1 MKGKR
6 TTMADIA
13 QKSGYSKAAV
23 SFAFNEPQ
31 KISKEAYDKIMAVA
45 NELDYVPDPMARNL
59 SIGKHMVIGFLLP
72 QKLEFS
78 MNNPYTVGVMRGIGG
93 ICEEHGYT
101 LNLIPPLHSSIP
113 EAVKKAMVDGIITMG
128 LTVDLGIQDVLRQR
142 HMPVVTI
149 DGAASEGVVS
159 VNIDDEKAAYDI
171 MMAALEKGHRDFA
184 IISLSKDAYEQ
195 AENNR
200 LTTSRKRFLGYER
213 ALKQYGLKIGDML
226 LLTSE
231 PTFEQGL
238 KCAEE
243 IFSSN
248 NRNITCVA
256 CMADIIALGVMKK
269 AMEKNVL
276 IPGDCSVIGFDGIAD
291 SQNMFLSL
299 TTIEQPAETKGKVA
313 AEALFNIIN
322 SQDDAK
328 SIQHMVPYRL
338 IENMTLGQRKNG

>member
-45 NELDYVPDPMARNL
+45 NDLDYVPDPMARNL

-78 MNNPYTVGVMRGIGG
+78 MNNPYTVGVIRGIGE

-101 LNLIPPLHSSIP
+101 LNLIPPLHSSMP
-113 EAVKKAMVDGIITMG
+113 EAVKKAMVDGLITMG

-142 HMPVVTI
+142 HMPIVTI
-149 DGAASEGVVS
+149 DGEISEGVTS
-159 VNIDDEKAAYDI
+159 VNIDDRAAAGKQI
-171 MMAALEKGHRDFA
+171 RAALEMGHKHFA
-184 IISLSKDAYEQ
+184 IVSLGKDAYDNSDPKKIST
-195 AENNR
+195 ASKR
-200 LTTSRKRFLGYER
+200 LDGYKD
-213 ALKQYGLKIGDML
+213 ALSSFGLNINDML

-231 PTFEQGL
+231 ATFKEGIR
-238 KCAEE
+238 CADI
-243 IFSSN
+243 IFSNGTSHVSC
-248 NRNITCVA
+248 II
-256 CMADIIALGVMKK
+256 CMADIVALGIIMRAK
-269 AMEKNVL
+269 EL
-276 IPGDCSVIGFDGIAD
+276 GIRIPEDCSVIGFDGLKD
-291 SQNMFLSL
+291 SEFVFANL

-313 AEALFNIIN
+313 AKALFDII
-322 SQDDAK
+322 DGDKTEIK
-328 SIQHMVPYRL
+328 SYLVPYQLVSGETL
-338 IENMTLGQRKNG
+338 IKI